1 MKSTLF
7 AVLCALIFST
17 TALAVS
23 QNMTVSG
30 RLLKPDGTVLS
41 SSSVTFNVKVI
52 PPSGTCN
59 YLYDEQLTVDLSASN
74 GLFELALGTG
84 TVNFGTLTAA
94 FGTSGSIACQ
104 NGVNYSPAAGDTVS
118 LRIKFYDSTEAA
130 PSWRTFTSVIPVR
143 SVPHAMYAGNSE
155 KLGDKT
161 ADDFLGKPTGCSA
174 GNFVGFD
181 GTSTSCSPLS
191 TNSITSGT
199 FADAMISSLSVD
211 KLING
216 TNKYFNYKPNNT
228 ACAQGEILTYSTTAN
243 GWVCSAANAGTV
255 TSVSATTPLVNS
267 GTVAAPVIGITQATG
282 SSSGYLSNTDW
293 NSFNSKQSAN
303 AELTGIASLALT
315 GIVQRTGSGTYTAL
329 GLNPPLL
336 VSGSNIGIANIPAS
350 LITSG
355 TFADAMISSLS
366 VDKLINGTSKYLNYK
381 PNNLACVNG
390 EILTYSTAMNGWV
403 CGTAAV
409 GTVTSV
415 TTTTPLVNSG
425 TAVAPVLGIN
435 QASGSVSG
443 FLSTSDWNTFNN
455 KQAASAELS
464 GIASLALTGIVQRTA
479 AGTYTALAINAPL
492 AASGSSLSI
501 SNIPAGLITT
511 GTLSTTVL
519 PSTVV
524 LAGGNSLGADLS
536 VGTNDTQGVSLR
548 TGGTN
553 RLSIDSAGT
562 VSMTGAVV
570 MRNVANSTA
579 TIDFKSGNL
588 QSTTLSCQSFSLNN
602 MKDGGSYSFA
612 VKGSTSATCAFTAY
626 SDAGTTALT
635 VHLPTD
641 HAPTIAST
649 HTLYTFL
656 VMGTDVYVSWMPGL

>member
-84 TVNFGTLTAA
+84 TANFGTLATA

-104 NGVNYSPAAGDTVS
+104 NGASYSPAAGDTVS

-143 SVPHAMYAGNSE
+143 SVPHAMYAGKAE

-161 ADDFLGKPTGCSA
+161 ADDFLAKPTGCSA

-191 TNSITSGT
+191 TSSITSGT

-216 TNKYFNYKPNNT
+216 TNKY
-228 ACAQGEILTYSTTAN
+228 
-243 GWVCSAANAGTV
+243 
-255 TSVSATTPLVNS
+255 
-267 GTVAAPVIGITQATG
+267 
-282 SSSGYLSNTDW
+282 
-293 NSFNSKQSAN
+293 
-303 AELTGIASLALT
+303 
-315 GIVQRTGSGTYTAL
+315 
-329 GLNPPLL
+329 
-336 VSGSNIGIANIPAS
+336 
-350 LITSG
+350 
-355 TFADAMISSLS
+355 
-366 VDKLINGTSKYLNYK
+366 LNYK
-381 PNNLACVNG
+381 PNNLACANG
-390 EILTYSTAMNGWV
+390 EILTYSTATNGWV

-409 GTVTSV
+409 VTVTSV
-415 TTTTPLVNSG
+415 TTTSPLVNSG

-443 FLSTSDWNTFNN
+443 YLSTSDWNTFNN
-455 KQAASAELS
+455 KQTASAELN

-479 AGTYTALAINAPL
+479 AGTYTALAVNAPL
-492 AASGSSLSI
+492 GVSGSSLSI

-562 VSMTGAVV
+562 VSMAGAVV